1 MEDWVT
7 IINLKKRNPSMGT
20 RKIAKILG
28 VSRNTVKRALKSETY
43 PSYERG
49 KMVYKELES
58 FHEFIKEAFVFK
70 RQRVSAI
77 ISNLRSKGYN
87 GSNIAVY
94 RYINEHF
101 KELKGYFYK
110 NITSHMKHLLV
121 NKCNMIGLNIL

>member
-43 PSYERG
+43 PSYERE
-49 KMVYKELES
+49 KMVYKELEP

-110 NITSHMKHLLV
+110 NIRT
-121 NKCNMIGLNIL
+121 I